1 MTRKQATIAVRSGLN
16 DDEQYG
22 CVVPPIHLSST
33 YNFTGFNEPRAH
45 DYSRRGN
52 PTRDVVQRALAEL
65 EGGAGAVL
73 TNTGMSAILLV
84 TTVFLKPG
92 DLLVAPHDC
101 YGGSYRLFDSLAKR
115 GCYRVQFVD
124 QSDEQALRAALAE
137 KPKLVLVE
145 SPSNPLLRVV
155 DIAKICGLARE
166 AGAISVVDNTFL
178 SPALQNPLA
187 LGADLVLHSC
197 TKYLNG
203 HSDVVAG
210 VVIAKDPTTVTE
222 LAWWANNIGVTGSA
236 FDSYLL
242 LRGLRTL
249 SPRMEV
255 AQRNAP
261 AIVEYLKT
269 QPLVK
274 KLYHPSLPENQGH
287 EIAARQQKGFGA
299 MLSFELDGD
308 EQTLRRF
315 LSGLS
320 LFTLAESLGGVE
332 SLISHAATMTHA
344 GMAPEARAAAG
355 ISETLLRISTG
366 IEDGE
371 DLIAD
376 LGKWLP
382 GSKRGIK
389 MSVIAQAGAK
399 GRQLHKFGGSSLA
412 DAKCYLRVAGI
423 MKEYSQAGDMMV
435 VSAAGSTTN
444 QLISWLKLSQSDRLA
459 AHQVQQS
466 LRRYHTELIGGLLEP
481 AAADTLIAAF
491 IHDLERLA
499 GLLDGGVSE
508 AVYAEVVGHGEVWSA
523 RLMAAVLNQLGM
535 EAALAGRA
543 RVPAR
548 GTRRA
553 AAGG

>member
-16 DDEQYG
+16 NDEQFG

-33 YNFTGFNEPRAH
+33 YNFTGFNQPRTH

-84 TTVFLKPG
+84 CTVFLRPG

-101 YGGSYRLFDSLAKR
+101 YGGSYRLFDSLSRR
-115 GCYRVQFVD
+115 GAFRVRFVD
-124 QSDEQALRAALAE
+124 QGNQTELQAALAE

-155 DIAKICGLARE
+155 DIAAICQAARE
-166 AGAISVVDNTFL
+166 VGAVSVVDNTFL
-178 SPALQNPLA
+178 SPALQNPLR
-187 LGADLVLHSC
+187 LGADLVVHSC

-210 VVIAKDPTTVTE
+210 TVIAKDPDVVTE
-222 LAWWANNIGVTGSA
+222 LAWWANNIGVTGAA

-249 SPRMEV
+249 SPRMAA
-255 AQRNAP
+255 AQKNALQ
-261 AIVEYLKT
+261 IVEYLQR

-274 KLYHPSLPENQGH
+274 KLYHPSLPENPGH
-287 EIAARQQKGFGA
+287 GIACRQQSGFGA

-308 EQTLRRF
+308 EETLRRF
-315 LSGLS
+315 LASLE

-355 ISETLLRISTG
+355 ISETLLRISVG
-366 IEDGE
+366 IEDGD
-371 DLIAD
+371 DLVAD
-376 LGKWLP
+376 LDRAFQDAA
-382 GSKRGIK
+382 KR
-389 MSVIAQAGAK
+389 
-399 GRQLHKFGGSSLA
+399 
-412 DAKCYLRVAGI
+412 
-423 MKEYSQAGDMMV
+423 
-435 VSAAGSTTN
+435 
-444 QLISWLKLSQSDRLA
+444 
-459 AHQVQQS
+459 
-466 LRRYHTELIGGLLEP
+466 
-481 AAADTLIAAF
+481 
-491 IHDLERLA
+491 
-499 GLLDGGVSE
+499 
-508 AVYAEVVGHGEVWSA
+508 
-523 RLMAAVLNQLGM
+523 
-535 EAALAGRA
+535 
-543 RVPAR
+543 
-548 GTRRA
+548 
-553 AAGG
+553 

>member
-33 YNFTGFNEPRAH
+33 YNFLYFNEPRAH

-73 TNTGMSAILLV
+73 TNTGMSAIHLV

-101 YGGSYRLFDSLAKR
+101 YGGSYRLFDSLSKR
-115 GCYRVQFVD
+115 GAYRVKFVD
-124 QSDEQALRAALAE
+124 QSDEAALAE

-155 DIAKICGLARE
+155 DIAAICAAARA
-166 AGAISVVDNTFL
+166 AGAVSVVDNTFL

-187 LGADLVLHSC
+187 LGADLVIHSC

-210 VVIAKDPTTVTE
+210 AVIAKDPALVTE
-222 LAWWANNIGVTGSA
+222 LAWWANNIGVTGAA

-249 SPRMEV
+249 APRMAA
-255 AQRNAP
+255 AQRNAL
-261 AIVEYLKT
+261 AIVDYLKQ

-274 KLYHPSLPENQGH
+274 KLYHPSLPENAGH
-287 EIAARQQKGFGA
+287 QFAARQQRGFGA
-299 MLSFELDGD
+299 MLSFELDAD
-308 EQTLRRF
+308 EARLRRF
-315 LSGLS
+315 LKALQ

-332 SLISHAATMTHA
+332 SLISHTATMTHA
-344 GMAPEARAAAG
+344 GMSADARAAAG
-355 ISETLLRISTG
+355 ISDSLLRISVG
-366 IEDGE
+366 IEDHE

-376 LGKWLP
+376 LDNAF
-382 GSKRGIK
+382 R
-389 MSVIAQAGAK
+389 
-399 GRQLHKFGGSSLA
+399 
-412 DAKCYLRVAGI
+412 
-423 MKEYSQAGDMMV
+423 
-435 VSAAGSTTN
+435 
-444 QLISWLKLSQSDRLA
+444 
-459 AHQVQQS
+459 
-466 LRRYHTELIGGLLEP
+466 
-481 AAADTLIAAF
+481 IAA
-491 IHDLERLA
+491 E
-499 GLLDGGVSE
+499 G
-508 AVYAEVVGHGEVWSA
+508 
-523 RLMAAVLNQLGM
+523 
-535 EAALAGRA
+535 
-543 RVPAR
+543 
-548 GTRRA
+548 
-553 AAGG
+553 

>member
-33 YNFTGFNEPRAH
+33 YNFLDFNEPRAH

-73 TNTGMSAILLV
+73 TNTGMSAIHLV

-101 YGGSYRLFDSLAKR
+101 YGGSYRLFDSMSKR
-115 GCYRVQFVD
+115 GAYRVKFVD
-124 QSDEQALRAALAE
+124 QGDKAALAAALAE
-137 KPKLVLVE
+137 KPKLVLIE

-155 DIAKICGLARE
+155 DIAGICQAARE

-210 VVIAKDPTTVTE
+210 TVISKDPAMATE
-222 LAWWANNIGVTGSA
+222 LAWWANNIGVTGAA

-249 SPRMEV
+249 APRMAA
-255 AQRNAP
+255 AQRNAL
-261 AIVEYLKT
+261 AIVDYLKQ

-274 KLYHPSLPENQGH
+274 KLYHPSLPENAGH
-287 EIAARQQKGFGA
+287 EYAVRQQRGFGA
-299 MLSFELDGD
+299 MLSFELDAD
-308 EQTLRRF
+308 EARLRRF
-315 LSGLS
+315 LKALQ

-332 SLISHAATMTHA
+332 SLISHTATMTHA
-344 GMAPEARAAAG
+344 GMSAEARAAAG
-355 ISETLLRISTG
+355 ISETLLRISVG
-366 IEDGE
+366 IEDHE

-376 LGKWLP
+376 LDNAF
-382 GSKRGIK
+382 R
-389 MSVIAQAGAK
+389 
-399 GRQLHKFGGSSLA
+399 
-412 DAKCYLRVAGI
+412 
-423 MKEYSQAGDMMV
+423 
-435 VSAAGSTTN
+435 
-444 QLISWLKLSQSDRLA
+444 
-459 AHQVQQS
+459 
-466 LRRYHTELIGGLLEP
+466 
-481 AAADTLIAAF
+481 IAA
-491 IHDLERLA
+491 E
-499 GLLDGGVSE
+499 E
-508 AVYAEVVGHGEVWSA
+508 
-523 RLMAAVLNQLGM
+523 
-535 EAALAGRA
+535 
-543 RVPAR
+543 
-548 GTRRA
+548 
-553 AAGG
+553 

>member
-33 YNFTGFNEPRAH
+33 YNFTGFNQPRVH

-65 EGGAGAVL
+65 EGGAGAVM
-73 TNTGMSAILLV
+73 TSSGMSAIMLV
-84 TTVFLKPG
+84 CTVFLRPG

-101 YGGSYRLFDSLAKR
+101 YGGSYRLFDSLSKR
-115 GCYRVQFVD
+115 GAFRVTFVD
-124 QSDEQALRAALAE
+124 QSDTDALNAALAE

-155 DIAKICGLARE
+155 DIAAICQAARE
-166 AGAISVVDNTFL
+166 AGAVSVVDNTFL
-178 SPALQNPLA
+178 SPALQKPLE
-187 LGADLVLHSC
+187 LGADLVVHSC

-210 VVIAKDPTTVTE
+210 AVIAKDADTITE
-222 LAWWANNIGVTGSA
+222 LAWWANNIGVTGAA

-249 SPRMEV
+249 SPRMAA
-255 AQRNAP
+255 AQRNAQQV
-261 AIVEYLKT
+261 VEFLQT

-274 KLYHPSLPENQGH
+274 ALYHPSLPNNPGH
-287 EIAARQQKGFGA
+287 DIARRQQSGFGA

-308 EQTLRRF
+308 EDTLRRF
-315 LSGLS
+315 LAALE

-366 IEDGE
+366 IEDGD
-371 DLIAD
+371 DLVAD
-376 LGKWLP
+376 L
-382 GSKRGIK
+382 
-389 MSVIAQAGAK
+389 
-399 GRQLHKFGGSSLA
+399 
-412 DAKCYLRVAGI
+412 
-423 MKEYSQAGDMMV
+423 
-435 VSAAGSTTN
+435 
-444 QLISWLKLSQSDRLA
+444 DRA
-459 AHQVQQS
+459 FQ
-466 LRRYHTELIGGLLEP
+466 
-481 AAADTLIAAF
+481 AAAK
-491 IHDLERLA
+491 R
-499 GLLDGGVSE
+499 
-508 AVYAEVVGHGEVWSA
+508 
-523 RLMAAVLNQLGM
+523 
-535 EAALAGRA
+535 
-543 RVPAR
+543 
-548 GTRRA
+548 
-553 AAGG
+553 

>member
-33 YNFTGFNEPRAH
+33 YNFLDFNQPRAH

-73 TNTGMSAILLV
+73 TNTGMSAIHLV

-101 YGGSYRLFDSLAKR
+101 YGGSYRLFDSLSKR
-115 GCYRVQFVD
+115 GAYRVKFVD
-124 QSDEQALRAALAE
+124 QGDKAALQAALAE

-155 DIAKICGLARE
+155 DIAAICQAARA

-187 LGADLVLHSC
+187 LGADLVIHSC

-210 VVIAKDPTTVTE
+210 AVIAKDPALATD
-222 LAWWANNIGVTGSA
+222 LAWWANNIGVTGAA

-249 SPRMEV
+249 GPRMAA
-255 AQRNAP
+255 AQRNAL
-261 AIVEYLKT
+261 AIVDYLKQ

-274 KLYHPSLPENQGH
+274 KLYHPSLPENAGH
-287 EIAARQQKGFGA
+287 EYAVRQQRGFGA
-299 MLSFELDGD
+299 MLSFELDAD
-308 EQTLRRF
+308 ETRLRRF
-315 LSGLS
+315 LKALQ

-332 SLISHAATMTHA
+332 SLISHTATMTHA
-344 GMAPEARAAAG
+344 GMSAEARAAAG
-355 ISETLLRISTG
+355 ISETLLRISVG
-366 IEDGE
+366 IEDQE

-376 LGKWLP
+376 LDNAF
-382 GSKRGIK
+382 R
-389 MSVIAQAGAK
+389 
-399 GRQLHKFGGSSLA
+399 
-412 DAKCYLRVAGI
+412 
-423 MKEYSQAGDMMV
+423 
-435 VSAAGSTTN
+435 
-444 QLISWLKLSQSDRLA
+444 
-459 AHQVQQS
+459 
-466 LRRYHTELIGGLLEP
+466 
-481 AAADTLIAAF
+481 IAA
-491 IHDLERLA
+491 E
-499 GLLDGGVSE
+499 G
-508 AVYAEVVGHGEVWSA
+508 
-523 RLMAAVLNQLGM
+523 
-535 EAALAGRA
+535 
-543 RVPAR
+543 
-548 GTRRA
+548 
-553 AAGG
+553 

>member
-16 DDEQYG
+16 NDEQFG

-33 YNFTGFNEPRAH
+33 YNFTGFNQPRTH

-84 TTVFLKPG
+84 CTVFLRPG

-101 YGGSYRLFDSLAKR
+101 YGGSYRLFDSLSRR
-115 GCYRVQFVD
+115 GAFRVRFVD
-124 QSDEQALRAALAE
+124 QGNQTELQAALAE

-155 DIAKICGLARE
+155 DIAAICQAARE
-166 AGAISVVDNTFL
+166 VGAVSVVDNTFL
-178 SPALQNPLA
+178 SPALQNPLR
-187 LGADLVLHSC
+187 LGADLVVHSC

-210 VVIAKDPTTVTE
+210 TVIAKDPDVVTE
-222 LAWWANNIGVTGSA
+222 LAWWANNIGVTGAA

-249 SPRMEV
+249 SPRMAA
-255 AQRNAP
+255 AQKNALQ
-261 AIVEYLKT
+261 IVEYLQR

-274 KLYHPSLPENQGH
+274 KLYHPSLPENPGH
-287 EIAARQQKGFGA
+287 EIACRQQSGFGA

-308 EQTLRRF
+308 EETLRSF
-315 LSGLS
+315 LASLE

-355 ISETLLRISTG
+355 ISETLLRISVG
-366 IEDGE
+366 IEDGD
-371 DLIAD
+371 DLVAD
-376 LGKWLP
+376 LDRAFQDAA
-382 GSKRGIK
+382 KR
-389 MSVIAQAGAK
+389 
-399 GRQLHKFGGSSLA
+399 
-412 DAKCYLRVAGI
+412 
-423 MKEYSQAGDMMV
+423 
-435 VSAAGSTTN
+435 
-444 QLISWLKLSQSDRLA
+444 
-459 AHQVQQS
+459 
-466 LRRYHTELIGGLLEP
+466 
-481 AAADTLIAAF
+481 
-491 IHDLERLA
+491 
-499 GLLDGGVSE
+499 
-508 AVYAEVVGHGEVWSA
+508 
-523 RLMAAVLNQLGM
+523 
-535 EAALAGRA
+535 
-543 RVPAR
+543 
-548 GTRRA
+548 
-553 AAGG
+553 

>member
-33 YNFTGFNEPRAH
+33 YNFTGFNQPRAH

-65 EGGAGAVL
+65 EGGAGAVM
-73 TNTGMSAILLV
+73 TSSGMSAIMLV
-84 TTVFLKPG
+84 CTVFLRPG

-101 YGGSYRLFDSLAKR
+101 YGGSYRLFDSLSKR
-115 GCYRVQFVD
+115 GAFRVKFVD
-124 QSDEQALRAALAE
+124 QSDTDALNAALAE

-155 DIAKICGLARE
+155 DIAAICQAARE
-166 AGAISVVDNTFL
+166 AGAVSVVDNTFL
-178 SPALQNPLA
+178 SPALQKPLE
-187 LGADLVLHSC
+187 LGADLVVHSC

-210 VVIAKDPTTVTE
+210 AVVARDADTITE
-222 LAWWANNIGVTGSA
+222 LAWWANNIGVTGAA

-249 SPRMEV
+249 APRMAA
-255 AQRNAP
+255 AQRNAQQ
-261 AIVEYLKT
+261 IVEFLQT

-274 KLYHPSLPENQGH
+274 ALYHPSLPNNPGH
-287 EIAARQQKGFGA
+287 DIARRQQSGFGA

-308 EQTLRRF
+308 EDTLRRF
-315 LSGLS
+315 LASLE

-366 IEDGE
+366 IEDGD
-371 DLIAD
+371 DLVAD
-376 LGKWLP
+376 L
-382 GSKRGIK
+382 
-389 MSVIAQAGAK
+389 
-399 GRQLHKFGGSSLA
+399 
-412 DAKCYLRVAGI
+412 
-423 MKEYSQAGDMMV
+423 
-435 VSAAGSTTN
+435 
-444 QLISWLKLSQSDRLA
+444 DRA
-459 AHQVQQS
+459 FQ
-466 LRRYHTELIGGLLEP
+466 
-481 AAADTLIAAF
+481 AAAK
-491 IHDLERLA
+491 R
-499 GLLDGGVSE
+499 
-508 AVYAEVVGHGEVWSA
+508 
-523 RLMAAVLNQLGM
+523 
-535 EAALAGRA
+535 
-543 RVPAR
+543 
-548 GTRRA
+548 
-553 AAGG
+553 

>member
-33 YNFTGFNEPRAH
+33 YNFLDFNEPRAH

-73 TNTGMSAILLV
+73 TNTGMSAIHLV

-101 YGGSYRLFDSLAKR
+101 YGGSYRLFDSLSKR
-115 GCYRVQFVD
+115 GAYRVKFVD
-124 QSDEQALRAALAE
+124 QGDKAALAAALAE

-155 DIAKICGLARE
+155 DIASICQVARE

-187 LGADLVLHSC
+187 LGADLVIHSC

-210 VVIAKDPTTVTE
+210 AVISKDPAMATD
-222 LAWWANNIGVTGSA
+222 LAWWANNIGVTGAA

-249 SPRMEV
+249 APRMAA
-255 AQRNAP
+255 AQRNAL
-261 AIVEYLKT
+261 AIVDYLKQ

-274 KLYHPSLPENQGH
+274 KLYHPSLPENAGH
-287 EIAARQQKGFGA
+287 EYAVRQQRGFGA
-299 MLSFELDGD
+299 MLSFEIDAD
-308 EQTLRRF
+308 EARLRRF
-315 LSGLS
+315 LKALE

-332 SLISHAATMTHA
+332 SLISHTATMTHA
-344 GMAPEARAAAG
+344 GMSAEARAAAG
-355 ISETLLRISTG
+355 ISETLLRISVG
-366 IEDGE
+366 IEDHE

-376 LGKWLP
+376 LDNAF
-382 GSKRGIK
+382 R
-389 MSVIAQAGAK
+389 
-399 GRQLHKFGGSSLA
+399 
-412 DAKCYLRVAGI
+412 
-423 MKEYSQAGDMMV
+423 
-435 VSAAGSTTN
+435 
-444 QLISWLKLSQSDRLA
+444 
-459 AHQVQQS
+459 
-466 LRRYHTELIGGLLEP
+466 
-481 AAADTLIAAF
+481 IAA
-491 IHDLERLA
+491 E
-499 GLLDGGVSE
+499 E
-508 AVYAEVVGHGEVWSA
+508 
-523 RLMAAVLNQLGM
+523 
-535 EAALAGRA
+535 
-543 RVPAR
+543 
-548 GTRRA
+548 
-553 AAGG
+553 

>member
-33 YNFTGFNEPRAH
+33 YNFLDFNEPRAH

-73 TNTGMSAILLV
+73 TNTGMSAIHLV

-101 YGGSYRLFDSLAKR
+101 YGGSYRLFDSLSKR
-115 GCYRVQFVD
+115 GAYRVKFVD
-124 QSDEQALRAALAE
+124 QGDEAALAAALAE

-155 DIAKICGLARE
+155 DIAAICAAARA
-166 AGAISVVDNTFL
+166 AGAVSVVDNTFL

-187 LGADLVLHSC
+187 LGADLVIHSC

-210 VVIAKDPTTVTE
+210 AVIAKDSALVTE
-222 LAWWANNIGVTGSA
+222 LAWWANNIGVTGAA

-249 SPRMEV
+249 APRMAA
-255 AQRNAP
+255 AQRNAL
-261 AIVEYLKT
+261 AIVDYLKQ

-274 KLYHPSLPENQGH
+274 KLYHPSLPENAGH
-287 EIAARQQKGFGA
+287 QFAARQQRGFGA
-299 MLSFELDGD
+299 MLSFELDAD
-308 EQTLRRF
+308 EARLRRF
-315 LSGLS
+315 LKALQ

-332 SLISHAATMTHA
+332 SLISHTATMTHA
-344 GMAPEARAAAG
+344 GMSADARAAAG
-355 ISETLLRISTG
+355 ISDSLLRISVG
-366 IEDGE
+366 IEDHE

-376 LGKWLP
+376 LDNAF
-382 GSKRGIK
+382 R
-389 MSVIAQAGAK
+389 
-399 GRQLHKFGGSSLA
+399 
-412 DAKCYLRVAGI
+412 
-423 MKEYSQAGDMMV
+423 
-435 VSAAGSTTN
+435 
-444 QLISWLKLSQSDRLA
+444 
-459 AHQVQQS
+459 
-466 LRRYHTELIGGLLEP
+466 
-481 AAADTLIAAF
+481 IAA
-491 IHDLERLA
+491 E
-499 GLLDGGVSE
+499 G
-508 AVYAEVVGHGEVWSA
+508 
-523 RLMAAVLNQLGM
+523 
-535 EAALAGRA
+535 
-543 RVPAR
+543 
-548 GTRRA
+548 
-553 AAGG
+553 

>member
-33 YNFTGFNEPRAH
+33 YNFTDFNQPRAH

-65 EGGAGAVL
+65 EGGAGAVM
-73 TNTGMSAILLV
+73 TNTGMSAIHLV
-84 TTVFLKPG
+84 CTLFLKPG

-101 YGGSYRLFDSLAKR
+101 YGGSYRLFDSQSKR
-115 GCYRVQFVD
+115 GAYRVKFVD
-124 QSDEQALRAALAE
+124 QGDAAALQDALAE

-155 DIAKICGLARE
+155 DIAAICQAARE

-210 VVIAKDPTTVTE
+210 AVIARDAAVATE

-242 LRGLRTL
+242 LRGMRTL
-249 SPRMEV
+249 GPRMAA
-255 AQRNAP
+255 AQRNAL
-261 AIVEYLKT
+261 AIVEYLQQ

-274 KLYHPSLPENQGH
+274 KLYHPSLPENAGH
-287 EIAARQQKGFGA
+287 QHAVRQQRGFGA

-308 EQTLRRF
+308 ESRLRRF
-315 LSGLS
+315 LKALE

-332 SLISHAATMTHA
+332 SLISHTATMTHA
-344 GMAPEARAAAG
+344 GMSAEARAAAG
-355 ISETLLRISTG
+355 ISDTLLRISVG
-366 IEDGE
+366 IEDHE

-376 LGKWLP
+376 LDN
-382 GSKRGIK
+382 
-389 MSVIAQAGAK
+389 A
-399 GRQLHKFGGSSLA
+399 F
-412 DAKCYLRVAGI
+412 RVA
-423 MKEYSQAGDMMV
+423 
-435 VSAAGSTTN
+435 
-444 QLISWLKLSQSDRLA
+444 
-459 AHQVQQS
+459 
-466 LRRYHTELIGGLLEP
+466 
-481 AAADTLIAAF
+481 
-491 IHDLERLA
+491 
-499 GLLDGGVSE
+499 
-508 AVYAEVVGHGEVWSA
+508 AED
-523 RLMAAVLNQLGM
+523 
-535 EAALAGRA
+535 
-543 RVPAR
+543 
-548 GTRRA
+548 
-553 AAGG
+553 

>member
-33 YNFTGFNEPRAH
+33 YNFLDFNEPRAH

-73 TNTGMSAILLV
+73 TNTGMSAIHLV

-101 YGGSYRLFDSLAKR
+101 YGGSYRLFDSLSKR
-115 GCYRVQFVD
+115 GAYRVKFVD
-124 QSDEQALRAALAE
+124 QGDKAALAAALAE

-155 DIAKICGLARE
+155 DIASICAAARE

-187 LGADLVLHSC
+187 LGADLVVHSC

-210 VVIAKDPTTVTE
+210 AVISKDQAMATD
-222 LAWWANNIGVTGSA
+222 LAWWANNIGVTGAA

-249 SPRMEV
+249 SPRIAA
-255 AQRNAP
+255 AQRNAL
-261 AIVEYLKT
+261 AIVDYLKQ

-274 KLYHPSLPENQGH
+274 KLYHPSLPENAGH
-287 EIAARQQKGFGA
+287 EFAVRQQRGFGA
-299 MLSFELDGD
+299 MLSFEIDAD
-308 EQTLRRF
+308 EARLRRF
-315 LSGLS
+315 LKALQ

-332 SLISHAATMTHA
+332 SLISHTATMTHA
-344 GMAPEARAAAG
+344 GMSAEARAAAG
-355 ISETLLRISTG
+355 ISETLLRISVG
-366 IEDGE
+366 IEDHE

-376 LGKWLP
+376 LDNAF
-382 GSKRGIK
+382 R
-389 MSVIAQAGAK
+389 
-399 GRQLHKFGGSSLA
+399 
-412 DAKCYLRVAGI
+412 
-423 MKEYSQAGDMMV
+423 
-435 VSAAGSTTN
+435 
-444 QLISWLKLSQSDRLA
+444 
-459 AHQVQQS
+459 
-466 LRRYHTELIGGLLEP
+466 
-481 AAADTLIAAF
+481 IAA
-491 IHDLERLA
+491 E
-499 GLLDGGVSE
+499 E
-508 AVYAEVVGHGEVWSA
+508 
-523 RLMAAVLNQLGM
+523 
-535 EAALAGRA
+535 
-543 RVPAR
+543 
-548 GTRRA
+548 
-553 AAGG
+553 